1 MKEQLKAKCLQLT
14 EQILQEYYFRQP
26 GRLFTHLDGEVV
38 WIGAAAGQYVRGADK
53 VRQYI
58 LGIVETMPKV
68 YIHSARYEIVADD
81 TSMCVVSGEYI
92 ARTGEE
98 CEILLEE
105 KQRVTFVWKIRKDG
119 EKEQP
124 VILHIHV
131 SNILHIQEEDEKFPV
146 RAGKQT
152 YKYMKR
158 ILENREKDQ
167 EILIKDS
174 KGILYKKNLS
184 QVLYIKSNR
193 NYVEIYCKDEKEPI
207 ICRRT
212 LSDIEE
218 NCPEYFTRAGRSVIV
233 NVRNIACVKEMKV
246 IFKDNSEVEI
256 PLKYARILKN
266 CR

>member
-1 MKEQLKAKCLQLT
+1 M
-14 EQILQEYYFRQP
+14 
-26 GRLFTHLDGEVV
+26 
-38 WIGAAAGQYVRGADK
+38 
-53 VRQYI
+53 
-58 LGIVETMPKV
+58 
-68 YIHSARYEIVADD
+68 
-81 TSMCVVSGEYI
+81 
-92 ARTGEE
+92 
-98 CEILLEE
+98 
-105 KQRVTFVWKIRKDG
+105 
-119 EKEQP
+119 
-124 VILHIHV
+124 HIHV

-167 EILIKDS
+167 EIRITDS

-218 NCPEYFTRAGRSVIV
+218 NCPEYFIRAGRSVIV
-233 NVRNIACVKEMKV
+233 NVRNIACVREMKV
-246 IFKDNSEVEI
+246 VFKDDSEVEI